1 MCESLYQTMSTMTT
15 SIDIAEKVV
24 EESSEEIE
32 GLDALSAYIEKVL
45 SRVKVSLLDTVL
57 RVESENGET
66 KLELRI
72 KRIEYLDE
80 TEDKDEDDGLPTV
93 YLKKVLISGITFWH
107 DQKSTFTTGPEAESF
122 YESPPE
128 SPGSSP
134 PPPPIPQGEPD
145 DTFALIGEVMGTQE
159 VRVQI
164 QPREG
169 TQSPKLSLDATL
181 QAVTFFLCPRQIH
194 SILDLINS
202 LSNST
207 SKSSLKPAQRIRP
220 DEFNRIEPQIF
231 YEEQNSPEMIET
243 FNFRPGGG
251 TDENA
256 QFYSLYDQNDP
267 MTTSMTSSVASTISQ
282 ASSTGTAKPMR
293 RKVKVKENTGVGWN

>member
-1 MCESLYQTMSTMTT
+1 M
-15 SIDIAEKVV
+15 
-24 EESSEEIE
+24 
-32 GLDALSAYIEKVL
+32 
-45 SRVKVSLLDTVL
+45 DTVL
-57 RVESENGET
+57 RVETENGDT

-93 YLKKVLISGITFWH
+93 YLKKVIISGITFWH
-107 DQKSTFTTGPEAESF
+107 DQKQVDSTFTTTGPEAESF

-134 PPPPIPQGEPD
+134 PPPPIPQGEPETD

-169 TQSPKLSLDATL
+169 AQSPKLSLDATL

-207 SKSSLKPAQRIRP
+207 SKSKPAQRIRP

-231 YEEQNSPEMIET
+231 YEEQNSPEMVET

-251 TDENA
+251 GADESA

-267 MTTSMTSSVASTISQ
+267 MTTSMTSSVR
-282 ASSTGTAKPMR
+282 G
-293 RKVKVKENTGVGWN
+293 